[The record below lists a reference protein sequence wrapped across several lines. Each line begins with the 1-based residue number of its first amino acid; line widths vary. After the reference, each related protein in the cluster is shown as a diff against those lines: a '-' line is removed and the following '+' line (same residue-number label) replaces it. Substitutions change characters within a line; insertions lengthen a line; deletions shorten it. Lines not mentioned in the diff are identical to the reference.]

1 LVAFG
6 DLARAKALYAALLG
20 EPAMDAPYYVGF
32 QVGDQ
37 QLGPDPHGHDQ
48 GLTGPVGYW
57 TVDDITEQLSRLV
70 SAGAQELQPIR
81 DVGGGKLIA
90 SVKDQDGNIIR
101 LMQNP

>member
-1 LVAFG
+1 MTSGLSTVIYPVK

-37 QLGPDPHGHDQ
+37 QLGLDPHGHDQ

-57 TVDDITEQLSRLV
+57 TVDDITGS
-70 SAGAQELQPIR
+70 SAGWSARAPQDCSR
-81 DVGGGKLIA
+81 SGTSAAA
-90 SVKDQDGNIIR
+90 S
-101 LMQNP
+101 